1 MMGMMNDDKKKMAT
15 LILGFGK
22 EKPSKDGEE
31 MSSSEKEPEQE
42 TGSDYAGEVM
52 KAMKSGDKKAFKSAL
67 KAFVYEC
74 MNGDMSEDEEESE
87 Y

>member
-1 MMGMMNDDKKKMAT
+1 MGMMNDDKKKMAT

-22 EKPSKDGEE
+22 GDKKSEDGEKPSEPSEE
-31 MSSSEKEPEQE
+31 SSS
-42 TGSDYAGEVM
+42 TAGDVLS
-52 KAMKSGDKKAFKSAL
+52 AIKSGDEKAFKGAL

-74 MNGDMSEDEEESE
+74 MNESQGDDEDDTE